1 MGALTCT
8 QLETELSRRISQLSA
23 SDLNAAINRS
33 IRWINSQGSYVFQ
46 MSGPLTVSSDG
57 SGFVALNPNVDIG
70 KAKYFENPDGT
81 PIGRANTFDPWMS
94 ANYNLSTSAIESGF
108 NLYFLR
114 GTDAPEIRFFPQLG
128 GTIQVNYYFHT
139 KTVSIS
145 GGSFSNLPA
154 DFDDLIVDMAEAEE
168 RRVYDVGE
176 IWPQMLARSQDRIL
190 KLLDGYKSPTIE
202 PTMASE
208 AAQAVQEKTALGT
221 P

>member
-23 SDLNAAINRS
+23 ADLNAAINRA

-46 MSGPLTVSSDG
+46 MTGPLTVTTDG

-81 PIGRANTFDPWMS
+81 PINRASTFDPWLS
-94 ANYNLSTSAIESGF
+94 ANYNLSTSGVESGF
-108 NLYFLR
+108 DRYFLR
-114 GTDAPEIRFFPQLG
+114 GTDAPEIRFFPQLASS
-128 GTIQVNYYFHT
+128 IQVNYYFHT

-145 GGSFSNLPA
+145 GASLSNLPA
-154 DFDDLIVDMAEAEE
+154 DFDDVIVDMAEAEE
-168 RRVYDVGE
+168 RRIYDVGE

-190 KLLDGYKSPTIE
+190 KLLDGYKSPTME
-202 PTMASE
+202 PTMVSE
-208 AAQAVQEKTALGT
+208 AAQAVQEKASIGT